1 MPSIL
6 TAQITLT
13 GTLNVSL
20 QQGDEIYWT
29 PTSSVGG
36 FDSNVNPQLHH
47 IGTLKDISVGMAS
60 GIVTNVLSIESPY
73 GNGAGGWMPGVTP
86 PNGSYLS
93 FAKNRIVNNNNLLG
107 YHGLIKFVNNSKEKV
122 ELFSVGS
129 ILTESS
135 K

>member
-1 MPSIL
+1 MFL
-6 TAQITLT
+6 YKK
-13 GTLNVSL
+13 
-20 QQGDEIYWT
+20 EMKY
-29 PTSSVGG
+29 
-36 FDSNVNPQLHH
+36 
-47 IGTLKDISVGMAS
+47 IGHQYLLLEG
-60 GIVTNVLSIESPY
+60 VTNVLSIESPY